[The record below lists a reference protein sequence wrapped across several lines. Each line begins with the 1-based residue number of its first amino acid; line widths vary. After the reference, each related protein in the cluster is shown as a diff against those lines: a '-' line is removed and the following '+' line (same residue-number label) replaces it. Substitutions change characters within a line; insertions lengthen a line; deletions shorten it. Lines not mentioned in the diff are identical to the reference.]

1 MKMIAT
7 LTLAAALSALVAAPA
22 AACMTRPEHKW
33 GAIQA
38 ALPRA
43 NLSDADI
50 ARIYALR
57 ARAFAALAASGEPGK
72 SFDVDRYHEAET
84 TTAEAAHVA
93 GLVWVPHQPPT
104 RGCGGTYRLKTER
117 DAH

>member
-1 MKMIAT
+1 MRMIAT
-7 LTLAAALSALVAAPA
+7 LTLAAAFPALAVAPA
-22 AACMTRPEHKW
+22 AACMTRPENKW
-33 GAIQA
+33 GAIEA
-38 ALPRA
+38 ALPKA
-43 NLSDADI
+43 NLSDAAI

-72 SFDVDRYHEAET
+72 SFDVDRYREAET
-84 TTAEAAHVA
+84 ATEQAAHLT

-104 RGCGGTYRLKTER
+104 RGCGGTYRLKSER

>member
-1 MKMIAT
+1 MRMIAT
-7 LTLAAALSALVAAPA
+7 LTLAAAFSALAAAPA
-22 AACMTRPEHKW
+22 AACMTGPENKW

-72 SFDVDRYHEAET
+72 NFDVDRYREAET
-84 TTAEAAHVA
+84 ATAEAAHLA
-93 GLVWVPHQPPT
+93 GLVWVPHRPPT
-104 RGCGGTYRLKTER
+104 RGCGGTFRLKSER